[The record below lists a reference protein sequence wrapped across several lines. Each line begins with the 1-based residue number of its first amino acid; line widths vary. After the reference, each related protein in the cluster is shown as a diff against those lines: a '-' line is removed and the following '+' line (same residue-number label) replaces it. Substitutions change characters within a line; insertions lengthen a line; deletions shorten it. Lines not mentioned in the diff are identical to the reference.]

1 MTHVSK
7 PATPAGVPAR
17 PNQGMI
23 VTLLI
28 LFGATSLSNTRAL
41 SQAAPSQAAPL
52 SPDLGQVAKAY
63 REQDEELRSL
73 FVEYRH
79 VGRVIATAEEALKHL
94 GPIAMKTEETRAF
107 AFKGIRRY
115 SRFARTDSL
124 ADDLVT
130 MELCQKESDG
140 KPKTTRAAA
149 NSIRTFDGRTVR
161 IRNSGGMSASII
173 DPKAVEHETD
183 YFDSEYLSAFL
194 RALPDAFNHSEDQA
208 ARRLASL
215 INNGVCVARPAP
227 ELVDGA
233 LCVVI
238 EVRLKSPL
246 TLWCD
251 PAIGYAV
258 RRLEGNFDFDFG
270 AGPRPS
276 RTRCGDFVNVCASLW
291 LPRRC
296 ETAIYTDAA
305 ARDSSRA
312 PLATWASNVLEIHAN
327 DVSDEIFTLTIPE
340 GTQVLDHRKGQ
351 NDLLG
356 SRYATQ
362 YYMPAEDPDRA
373 NEPIGGRGLPAIKST
388 RGYGPKVATA
398 CILVA
403 FAVLSCLVI
412 RRFHRQK
419 TPIVSPDVSL
429 GVRGTARLP
438 YHDV

>member
-1 MTHVSK
+1 MKHVSK

-17 PNQGMI
+17 TTQGMI

-28 LFGATSLSNTRAL
+28 IFGATSLSNTRAL
-41 SQAAPSQAAPL
+41 SQAAPL
-52 SPDLGQVAKAY
+52 SPHLERVAEAY
-63 REQDEELRSL
+63 REQDGELRSL

-79 VGRVIATAEEALKHL
+79 VGRVMATAEEAFKHL

-140 KPKTTRAAA
+140 KLRTTRAAA
-149 NSIRTFDGRTVR
+149 NSIRAFDGRTVR
-161 IRNSGGMSASII
+161 IRNPGGMSASII
-173 DPKAVEHETD
+173 DPKAVEHEAD
-183 YFDSEYLSAFL
+183 YFDSEYLSAIL
-194 RALPDAFNHSEDQA
+194 RASPDAFNHSEDRA

-215 INNGVCVARPAP
+215 IDNGLCVARPAP

-233 LCVVI
+233 SCVVI
-238 EVRLKSPL
+238 EVRQKSPF

-258 RRLEGNFDFDFG
+258 RRLEGNFDFG

-276 RTRCGDFVNVCASLW
+276 RTRCGDFVRLCASLW
-291 LPRRC
+291 LPRSC
-296 ETAIYTDAA
+296 ETAIYADAA
-305 ARDSSRA
+305 ARESNLA

-403 FAVLSCLVI
+403 FVVLSCLVM
-412 RRFHRQK
+412 RRFQRQQ
-419 TPIVSPDVSL
+419 TPIVSHDVSL
-429 GVRGTARLP
+429 GVRGPARLP